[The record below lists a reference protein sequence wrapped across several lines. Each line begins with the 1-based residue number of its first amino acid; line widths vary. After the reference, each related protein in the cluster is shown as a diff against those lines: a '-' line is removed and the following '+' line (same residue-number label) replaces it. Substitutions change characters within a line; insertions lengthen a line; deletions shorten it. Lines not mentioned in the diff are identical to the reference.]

1 MIKLLILA
9 FVLYFIAGR
18 SGLPKNTRFAILT
31 VAFIGVLT
39 AHSVLPD
46 GHPIRVASGESKDPW
61 LIFGGM
67 ALLVLFYR
75 FGLSKLRK
83 RVGNPENPQAKS
95 VSLALGEAELD
106 RYARHI
112 VLREIGGPGQMQL
125 KTARVLVIGAGG
137 LGAPALQYLT
147 GAGVGTIGIIDDDT
161 VENANLQRQVIHQDQ
176 AIGMP
181 KVFSAQNMMLAQ
193 NPYVDVRPYN
203 RRLTD
208 QIAQELFA
216 QYDVILEGSDNFE
229 TRYLANATAVK
240 LGVPLVSGSLSQ
252 WEGQISVFDPKSKGP
267 CYACVFPKAP
277 LAHLAP
283 SCAEAGVFAP
293 LPGVIGAM
301 MAAEAMKIITGA
313 GDVMRTDMMI
323 YDALY
328 GQTRKI
334 KTKRRLDC
342 PVCKDQ

>member
-83 RVGNPENPQAKS
+83 RVGNPENPQAKA

-229 TRYLANATAVK
+229 TRYLANAAAVK

-342 PVCKDQ
+342 PVCKNQ

>member
-9 FVLYFIAGR
+9 FVLYFLAGR

-31 VAFIGVLT
+31 VAFIGVLI

-83 RVGNPENPQAKS
+83 RVGNPENPQAKA

-125 KTARVLVIGAGG
+125 KAARVLVIGAGG

-267 CYACVFPKAP
+267 CYACVFPRAP

>member
-9 FVLYFIAGR
+9 FVLYFLAGR

-83 RVGNPENPQAKS
+83 RVGNPENPQAKA

-125 KTARVLVIGAGG
+125 KAARVLVIGAGG

-267 CYACVFPKAP
+267 CYACVFPRAP